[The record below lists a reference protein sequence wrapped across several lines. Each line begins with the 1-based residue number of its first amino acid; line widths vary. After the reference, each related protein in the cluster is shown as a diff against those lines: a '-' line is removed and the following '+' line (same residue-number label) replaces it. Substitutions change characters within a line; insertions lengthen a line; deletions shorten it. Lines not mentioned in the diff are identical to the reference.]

1 MSDKKVMDRN
11 KFQESLLSLS
21 LSAQELFVQRGL
33 KMFDALTEDERQKLT
48 TVNNDAERDFQ
59 YMRLAR
65 TLLCADEKVIGQQFM
80 VEAIR
85 PDVKRAKRILN
96 RRVW

>member
-1 MSDKKVMDRN
+1 MSDKKMDKA
-11 KFQESLLSLS
+11 KFLESVVNLSESCRELL
-21 LSAQELFVQRGL
+21 VQRAT
-33 KMFDALTEDERQKLT
+33 KMFDALTEDERQGLT
-48 TVNNDAERDFQ
+48 VVNNDAERDFQ

-85 PDVKRAKRILN
+85 PSVKRAKRILA
-96 RRVW
+96 RRCW